1 MLTGLF
7 KSRKFVLMLVD
18 VVLSNITYF
27 VTMFVAPERA
37 EMALWLIG
45 SWQPVIISVIIGIT
59 AEDAAVKSNPNTVS
73 TPAKLVD

>member
-1 MLTGLF
+1 MLAGLL
-7 KSRKFVLMLVD
+7 KSRKFMLMMVD
-18 VVLSNITYF
+18 VILSNVTYF
-27 VTMFVAPERA
+27 VTIFIAPERA

-59 AEDAAVKSNPNTVS
+59 AEDAAVKSNPNTIT

>member
-1 MLTGLF
+1 MLAGLLR
-7 KSRKFVLMLVD
+7 SRKFVLMVVD
-18 VVLSNITYF
+18 VVFSNITYF
-27 VTMFVAPERA
+27 VTLFIAPDKA

-59 AEDAAVKSNPNTVS
+59 AEDAAVKSNPNTIT